1 MLPKTHLWI
10 CNANIERKQKEMK
23 KAALFLFGIL
33 MLSCAKESETTYST
47 NSGSEKAFLL
57 ITENTT
63 ESDLVKI
70 AAEFKS
76 ERNITV
82 DFSETEF
89 YGNGKIENLKLQVD
103 CNDGFKGN
111 VNVAGE
117 VLEIKNSGF
126 VRDYS
131 KKAERPFSI
140 GAI

>member
-1 MLPKTHLWI
+1 
-10 CNANIERKQKEMK
+10 
-23 KAALFLFGIL
+23 

-47 NSGSEKAFLL
+47 NSEKVFLL

-63 ESDLVKI
+63 ESELIKI

>member
-1 MLPKTHLWI
+1 
-10 CNANIERKQKEMK
+10 
-23 KAALFLFGIL
+23 
-33 MLSCAKESETTYST
+33 
-47 NSGSEKAFLL
+47 
-57 ITENTT
+57 
-63 ESDLVKI
+63 
-70 AAEFKS
+70 
-76 ERNITV
+76 
-82 DFSETEF
+82 
-89 YGNGKIENLKLQVD
+89 LKLQVD